1 MTCCGRTRSGAD
13 FVGAIGTGGV
23 SPAPDVLIRY
33 LAHPPVQIGGPA
45 SGRYYAF
52 SGSEPVQ
59 AVDARDAAA
68 LLRTRYFR
76 AA

>member
-1 MTCCGRTRSGAD
+1 MVCCGRTRSG
-13 FVGAIGTGGV
+13 VSTIGAIGTGGV
-23 SPAPDVLIRY
+23 YASPDVLIRY
-33 LAHPPVQIGGPA
+33 LAQPPVQVGGAA
-45 SGRYYAF
+45 SGRMYQF

-59 AVDARDAAA
+59 RVDARDAAA